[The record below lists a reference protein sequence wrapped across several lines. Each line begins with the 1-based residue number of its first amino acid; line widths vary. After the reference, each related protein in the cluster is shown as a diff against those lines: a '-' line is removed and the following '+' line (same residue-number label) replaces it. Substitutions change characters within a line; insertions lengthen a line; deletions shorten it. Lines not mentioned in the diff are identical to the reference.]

1 MTIIEQKLKNF
12 SWHFSKKKNLKSW
25 AKQNFSSNIIWNLF
39 KMLSRN
45 TYEFV
50 HAAEYGAFSTVAK
63 ILEKN
68 PKIIDAQTSA
78 GWTATHKAAGYAL
91 IFL

>member
-1 MTIIEQKLKNF
+1 MIFQ
-12 SWHFSKKKNLKSW
+12 
-25 AKQNFSSNIIWNLF
+25 
-39 KMLSRN
+39 N

-50 HAAEYGAFSTVAK
+50 NAAEYGAFSTVAK

-78 GWTATHKAAGYAL
+78 GWTATHKAAG
-91 IFL
+91 